1 MERFTADRGKPK
13 VKRTVRGPA
22 HRALAILLVVALTLL
37 ALLPLG
43 CAGAY
48 VGVSVPVGY
57 RPYGPYGGWGGSV
70 GVMIPMGRPVQY

>member
-1 MERFTADRGKPK
+1 MKHCD
-13 VKRTVRGPA
+13 RGPA
-22 HRALAILLVVALTLL
+22 PRVLAILLVVALTLL

-57 RPYGPYGGWGGSV
+57 GPYGPYGGWGGGSV

>member
-1 MERFTADRGKPK
+1 MTVKHTDRLPA
-13 VKRTVRGPA
+13 RGVLA
-22 HRALAILLVVALTLL
+22 IFLILALALLV
-37 ALLPLG
+37 LLPLG

-57 RPYGPYGGWGGSV
+57 GPYRPYGGWGGSV